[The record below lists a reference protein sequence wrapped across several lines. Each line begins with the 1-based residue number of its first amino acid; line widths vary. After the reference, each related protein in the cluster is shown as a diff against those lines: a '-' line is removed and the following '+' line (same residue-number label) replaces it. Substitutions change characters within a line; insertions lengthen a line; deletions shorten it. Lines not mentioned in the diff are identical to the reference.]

1 MTLCVCEKT
10 GTVINCLMLFNRLQA
25 NTIPTE
31 PALSVE
37 VKAPRGTSKLRI
49 MFRAALTVPLRK
61 GKNLGEIMIEWVW
74 PHVLG
79 APDQK
84 VVARMEYEEVKGR
97 GGSGGGGG
105 GGRKKKKGGKGKTKK
120 GGGRKEKRG
129 KGRR

>member
-1 MTLCVCEKT
+1 M
-10 GTVINCLMLFNRLQA
+10 IFNRLQA

-31 PALSVE
+31 PAPWDVD
-37 VKAPRGTSKLRI
+37 VTAPRGTSKLRI

-84 VVARMEYEEVKGR
+84 VVARMEYAEVKGR
-97 GGSGGGGG
+97 GGGGGSGGGGG
-105 GGRKKKKGGKGKTKK
+105 GGRKKKKGGKGKKKK
-120 GGGRKEKRG
+120 G
-129 KGRR
+129 